1 MMHILLPTSG
11 RAELLSETLES
22 LCAAPL
28 PDDFQTTIV
37 IENGPKSEAESIVS
51 AYARRH
57 PLRYIYTSPANKSRA
72 LNIVLRQIR
81 EGLVVFL
88 DDDVHLEPE
97 TLRAYAKASDTY
109 GPKHFFGG
117 TVRPHY
123 DSPPP
128 SWIMEFL
135 PRSAKGLT
143 KDFFSKGLAGSAAIS
158 FLGMNWAAYAQDLH
172 TAGLFEADFGPGS
185 RFGATGQERTM
196 LRKLIA
202 HRFTPVFVA
211 EAVVHHRVP
220 SSTFTEPWVL
230 RRSYKKGIEKGLSIL
245 RPWDPRSRRRH
256 PFLRELYRDTRRLIL
271 TIVRPS
277 ARPRR
282 LRILS
287 RANTLL
293 GFVRGIVVYKRGIR

>member
-1 MMHILLPTSG
+1 MIYVLLPTHG
-11 RAELLSETLES
+11 RPALLSETLDS
-22 LCAAPL
+22 LCRARL
-28 PDDFQTTIV
+28 PGDFAETIV
-37 IENGPKSEAESIVS
+37 VENGPKGQAESIVRRFS
-51 AYARRH
+51 SRH
-57 PLRYIYTSPANKSRA
+57 PLRYVYTPIANKSRA
-72 LNIVLRQIR
+72 LNTVLRNVD

-88 DDDVHLEPE
+88 DDDTLVEPQNLEAYSAAC
-97 TLRAYAKASDTY
+97 RAF
-109 GPKHFFGG
+109 GPGHFFGG
-117 TVRPHY
+117 TVRPYY

-143 KDFFSKGLAGSAAIS
+143 QDFFSKGLGGSAAIS

-172 TAGLFEADFGPGS
+172 TAGLFETDFGPGS

-196 LRKLIA
+196 LRKLLA
-202 HRFTPVFVA
+202 HRFSPVFVA
-211 EAVVHHRVP
+211 EAVVHHHVP
-220 SSTFTEPWVL
+220 SSTFTERWVL
-230 RRSYKKGIEKGLSIL
+230 RRSYKKGMEKGLSLL

-282 LRILS
+282 LRILT

-293 GFVRGIVVYKRGIR
+293 GFLWGIVMYKRGIR